1 MQSNIIKTSDGSH
14 TLYVPDL
21 DEQYHSVNG
30 ALTESMHIYINSG
43 YLYSKLH
50 SKTIFEVG
58 FGTGLNC
65 FLTAIEADKGK
76 CQTTYITIE
85 KYPVKDA
92 DWKQLNYAQ
101 IVPSEDVDLFQKIH
115 MANWGESIRIS
126 PFFTLLKLKLDLVK
140 EKLPGLP
147 NANIVYYDAFGP
159 DKQPEMWEP
168 EVFKKVTNMTAP
180 SGILVTYTVKGTV
193 KRMLKESGFTIEKLQ
208 GPPGKNEILRAYKL
222 P

>member
-1 MQSNIIKTSDGSH
+1 MHSTIIKTSDGSH

-30 ALTESMHIYINSG
+30 ALTESMHIYIING
-43 YLYSKLH
+43 YLFSKH
-50 SKTIFEVG
+50 QSKTVFEVG

-65 FLTAIEADKGK
+65 FLTAIEAEKNK
-76 CQTTYITIE
+76 CQTTYISIE
-85 KYPVKDA
+85 KYPVKDS

-115 MANWGESIRIS
+115 TANWGEPICIS
-126 PFFTLLKLKLDLVK
+126 PYFTLLKLQLDLVQ

-159 DKQPEMWEP
+159 DKQPEMWDP
-168 EVFKKVTNMTAP
+168 DVF
-180 SGILVTYTVKGTV
+180 
-193 KRMLKESGFTIEKLQ
+193 
-208 GPPGKNEILRAYKL
+208 
-222 P
+222 